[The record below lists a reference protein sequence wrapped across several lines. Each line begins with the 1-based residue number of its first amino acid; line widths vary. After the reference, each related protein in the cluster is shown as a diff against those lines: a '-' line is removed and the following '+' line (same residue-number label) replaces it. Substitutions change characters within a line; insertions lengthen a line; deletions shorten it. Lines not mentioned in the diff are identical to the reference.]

1 MLMITSFANPRV
13 AQAFVDYMATQ
24 GVILTIQQHNQR
36 DVWLADESQAERV
49 RAELARFLEN
59 PADPRYLAASWQA
72 GHTGSGLHYRLMITS
87 FANPRVA
94 QAFVDYMATQG
105 VILTIQQ
112 HNQSDVWLADESQAE
127 RVRAELARFLENPAD
142 PRYLAASWQAGH
154 TGSGL
159 HYRRYPFFAALRERA
174 GPVTWVVMIACVVVF
189 IAMQILGDQEVMLW
203 LAWPF
208 DPTLKF
214 EFWRYFTHALMHF
227 SLMHILFNLLW
238 WWYLGGAVEK
248 RLGSG
253 KLIVITLI
261 SALLSGYVQQ
271 KFSGPWFGG
280 LSGVVYALMGY
291 VWLRGERDPQSGIYL
306 QRGLI
311 IFGYVQQKFSGPWF
325 GGLSGVVY
333 ALMGYVWLRGERD
346 PQSGIY
352 LQRGLIIF
360 ALIWIVAGWFD
371 LFGMSMANG
380 AHIAGL
386 AVGLAMAFVD
396 SLNAR
401 KRK

>member
-24 GVILTIQQHNQR
+24 GVILTIQQHQQT
-36 DVWLADESQAERV
+36 DVWLADESQAQRV
-49 RAELARFLEN
+49 HAELVRFLEN
-59 PADPRYLAASWQA
+59 PGDPRYLAASWQS
-72 GHTGSGLHYRLMITS
+72 GHTDSGL
-87 FANPRVA
+87 
-94 QAFVDYMATQG
+94 
-105 VILTIQQ
+105 
-112 HNQSDVWLADESQAE
+112 
-127 RVRAELARFLENPAD
+127 
-142 PRYLAASWQAGH
+142 RYQ
-154 TGSGL
+154 
-159 HYRRYPFFAALRERA
+159 RYPFLATLRERA
-174 GPVTWVVMIACVVVF
+174 GPVTWLVMAACVLVF
-189 IAMQILGDQEVMLW
+189 IAMNVLGDQAVMLW

-208 DPTLKF
+208 DPSLKF
-214 EFWRYFTHALMHF
+214 EFWRYFTHAFMHF

-253 KLIVITLI
+253 KLIVITVI

-291 VWLRGERDPQSGIYL
+291 VWLRGERDPQSGI
-306 QRGLI
+306 
-311 IFGYVQQKFSGPWF
+311 F
-325 GGLSGVVY
+325 
-333 ALMGYVWLRGERD
+333 
-346 PQSGIY
+346 

-386 AVGLAMAFVD
+386 AVGLAMAFADTINV
-396 SLNAR
+396 R
-401 KRK
+401 KRT

>member
-1 MLMITSFANPRV
+1 M
-13 AQAFVDYMATQ
+13 
-24 GVILTIQQHNQR
+24 
-36 DVWLADESQAERV
+36 
-49 RAELARFLEN
+49 
-59 PADPRYLAASWQA
+59 
-72 GHTGSGLHYRLMITS
+72 LMITS

-112 HNQSDVWLADESQAE
+112 HNQSDIWLVDESQAE
-127 RVRAELARFLENPAD
+127 RVRGELARFIENPGD
-142 PRYLAASWQAGH
+142 PRYLAASWQSGQ
-154 TGSGL
+154 TNSGL
-159 HYRRYPFFAALRERA
+159 RYRRFPFLATLRERA
-174 GPVTWVVMIACVVVF
+174 GPVTWIVMLACVLVY
-189 IAMQILGDQEVMLW
+189 IAMSLIGDQTVMVW

-208 DPTLKF
+208 DPVLKF
-214 EFWRYFTHALMHF
+214 EVWRYFTHIFMHF

-311 IFGYVQQKFSGPWF
+311 IF
-325 GGLSGVVY
+325 
-333 ALMGYVWLRGERD
+333 ALL
-346 PQSGIY
+346 
-352 LQRGLIIF
+352 
-360 ALIWIVAGWFD
+360 WIVAGWFD
-371 LFGMSMANG
+371 WFGMSMANG

-386 AVGLAMAFVD
+386 IVGLAMAFVD
-396 SLNAR
+396 TLNAR
-401 KRK
+401 KRT